1 MLVSGVAAV
10 RPGRGRDGVPSLVPR
25 VPIRF
30 RDAGRESF
38 PAGIWRRGGDG
49 EAVGD
54 GEAGPGGRE
63 RGPGGRGAGGGAR
76 RPGGAVRGA
85 GGVGGGRGPVLRS
98 RGAGEGDR
106 GRGAGAAAAAAAG
119 RVRHRWRPGGAGA
132 GVASAAGI
140 PHGSVEEGHGRGVAS
155 VFGPVRV
162 TRMAYRNRREPN
174 LYPADARQVL
184 PGDPYSLGMRALAA
198 FHLAGGGFGQAQE
211 VIEARTGVTVGRA
224 QLTGLAE
231 DLAAWTGDFYE
242 ERSRDAEE
250 DEQPDS
256 DVIMMQGDGKGI
268 AMRPEHRRNAGKEDG
283 TRPGIKKMAEIVA
296 VADFTPAVREPED
309 IAAPPARR
317 QAHPGPKARDK
328 WVSASVTES
337 IEDMIAAAF
346 DEADR
351 RDPQR
356 TRQRVFLV
364 DGNKQQITAIEAQAD
379 ERGLKV
385 PVLIDYIHVSGYL
398 GKAAAALHPG
408 DPRRRRPVGRRAA
421 AARPARPREGRR
433 RHPRLR
439 RRENPRQR
447 PHPPPRPHRHGQGR
461 HLPDQQPQAH
471 EIRQGPR
478 QRLAHRHR
486 HDRGRLQVRH
496 RGQIRDYRR
505 QMVPDGAETILKLR
519 AVVVNGD
526 LDDYM
531 NYYKERYRAEHH
543 LARYDEDTIDRL
555 NLAA

>member
-1 MLVSGVAAV
+1 MTVRFSVTVRQVREDGSEAPLDGELAAALAAPAEQFAGLAAWAADEARFCDHGEREKVIGQEGRELQRRLMQATFDIDSAREERASGVT
-10 RPGRGRDGVPSLVPR
+10 
-25 VPIRF
+25 
-30 RDAGRESF
+30 
-38 PAGIWRRGGDG
+38 
-49 EAVGD
+49 
-54 GEAGPGGRE
+54 
-63 RGPGGRGAGGGAR
+63 
-76 RPGGAVRGA
+76 
-85 GGVGGGRGPVLRS
+85 
-98 RGAGEGDR
+98 
-106 GRGAGAAAAAAAG
+106 
-119 RVRHRWRPGGAGA
+119 
-132 GVASAAGI
+132 SAAGI
-140 PHGSVEEGHGRGVAS
+140 PHGSVEEGHGRGLAS

-184 PGDPYSLGMRALAA
+184 PGDPYSLGMRSLAA

-231 DLAAWTGDFYE
+231 DLAAWTDDFYE
-242 ERSRDAEE
+242 ERARDADE
-250 DEQPDS
+250 DLPGT

-268 AMRPEHRRNAGKEDG
+268 AMRPEHRRNAGKDDG

-296 VADFTPAVREPED
+296 VADFTPAVRQPED

-337 IEDMIAAAF
+337 IEDMIASAF
-346 DEADR
+346 DEAGR

-356 TRQRVFLV
+356 VRQRVFLV
-364 DGNKQQITAIEAQAD
+364 DGNKQQITAIGARAAG
-379 ERGLKV
+379 RGLKV

-408 DPRRRRPVGRRAA
+408 NPAAAGQRADGQLLRVLHGRAKAVAATLTSVAAKTRSDPRT
-421 AARPARPREGRR
+421 
-433 RHPRLR
+433 RHLDLTDMDKAVTYL
-439 RRENPRQR
+439 NNN
-447 PHPPPRPHRHGQGR
+447 HRHMKY
-461 HLPDQQPQAH
+461 DKA
-471 EIRQGPR
+471 
-478 QRLAHRHR
+478 LAKGWPIATGMIEGACRFVIE
-486 HDRGRLQVRH
+486 DRFGITGARWS
-496 RGQIRDYRR
+496 
-505 QMVPDGAETILKLR
+505 PDGAEVVLKLR

-531 NYYKERYRAEHH
+531 NYYKERCRSEHH
-543 LARYDEDTIDRL
+543 LARYDEGTIERL